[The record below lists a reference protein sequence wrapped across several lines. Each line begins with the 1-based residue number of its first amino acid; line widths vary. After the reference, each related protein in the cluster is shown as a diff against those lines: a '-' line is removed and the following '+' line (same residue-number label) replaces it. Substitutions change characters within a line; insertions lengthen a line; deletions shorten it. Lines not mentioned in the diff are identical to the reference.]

1 MSLRQ
6 VEVLENIHGEKKPYT
21 TIMHGSSTLLLRK
34 MRRCIILV
42 VYITLDIFLSM
53 FIMLIFMNRWMRG
66 IRNVQRNTAKIER
79 EFEIR
84 SDLAR
89 WDDEF
94 PYMNHEMIVR
104 YAAGM
109 LASSLAVTVYTTL
122 RYPGRRRRY

>member
-1 MSLRQ
+1 MDISIVSTASFYWAFNKIRPA
-6 VEVLENIHGEKKPYT
+6 EVVDKIIKFAVDVITPGGGLGE
-21 TIMHGSSTLLLRK
+21 HSW
-34 MRRCIILV
+34 
-42 VYITLDIFLSM
+42 
-53 FIMLIFMNRWMRG
+53 WMRG